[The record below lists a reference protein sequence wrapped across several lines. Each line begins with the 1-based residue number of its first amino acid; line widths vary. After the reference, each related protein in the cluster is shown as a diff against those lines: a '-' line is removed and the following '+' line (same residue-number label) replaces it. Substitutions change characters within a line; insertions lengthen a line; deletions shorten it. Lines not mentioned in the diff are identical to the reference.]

1 MPNISRLE
9 IQAEKRERTFIK
21 LIVGGISGV
30 ALAVALGYLG
40 IHFFHR
46 WQEGRLV
53 RRAAAYLGGGD
64 TKAAELSA
72 RRALQMDPANADAAR
87 ILAKIADRQGDRM
100 AIDWWRKV
108 TILQP
113 HRTEDALALAQS
125 ALRAQDI
132 ATAEK
137 ALNGLDNPGRQ
148 SAQYHASMGHLAEVK
163 KESAD
168 AEHHWQKATELEP
181 NNGSYQFQLASIRLG
196 ATDPSK
202 RQNARE
208 ALGNLRQDPQLRAGA
223 TRLLVLDGL
232 GLREEPGRLRA
243 LANELQGY
251 PEASFGDRLLY
262 LQVLQNT
269 RDAAFNDYLLRLE
282 REAGSHPADLAS
294 LLSWMAENG
303 IASEAVQ
310 FARELPRETWEKW
323 PVAAALATAY
333 VSTGDWS
340 GLEQLTATS
349 QWTPFDFLRQAY
361 LSKALREQNKR
372 FASEQ
377 AWVAAEKEAF
387 AQPQSLL
394 LLARTATAWGWSAE
408 KVELLWLLAK
418 NDETK
423 LAALQTL
430 YQHYSDIGDTVGL
443 YRTLLRLVELMPNDL
458 VLQNNS
464 AQISLLLGTDLER
477 AYRVAADLSNKE
489 PSNAAYVST
498 YAFSLYIKGDT
509 KGALS
514 AMDRLSPEQLH
525 TPSIAIYYGVI
536 LAAAGQKDK
545 ARDYLR
551 AVSEA
556 NLLPEEKAL
565 AHKARDAAD

>member
-1 MPNISRLE
+1 ME
-9 IQAEKRERTFIK
+9 IQSEKRERTFIK
-21 LIVGGISGV
+21 LIVGGLVGR
-30 ALAVALGYLG
+30 ALFVIALGYLG

-46 WQEGRLV
+46 WQEGHLV
-53 RRAAAYLGGGD
+53 RRAAAYLSGGD
-64 TKAAELSA
+64 TKAAALSA
-72 RRALQMDPANADAAR
+72 RRAFKWIPLMPMPRAFWPKLR
-87 ILAKIADRQGDRM
+87 TVGRSHGDRLVAQGDQPPAAPNRGRACIG
-100 AIDWWRKV
+100 AIGFACAGHS
-108 TILQP
+108 
-113 HRTEDALALAQS
+113 HRGEGLEWA
-125 ALRAQDI
+125 RRPG
-132 ATAEK
+132 K
-137 ALNGLDNPGRQ
+137 AVRSIPRLLGQ
-148 SAQYHASMGHLAEVK
+148 LAEVK

-168 AEHHWQKATELEP
+168 AEHHWQKATELAP

-202 RQNARE
+202 RQNARQ

-232 GLREEPGRLRA
+232 GLKEDPGRLQA

-269 RDAAFNDYLLRLE
+269 HDAAFNDYLQRLE

-294 LLSWMAENG
+294 LLRWMAESG

-310 FARELPRETWEKW
+310 FARGLPRETWEKW

-340 GLEQLTATS
+340 GLEQLTTTS

-372 FASEQ
+372 FASDQ

-387 AQPQSLL
+387 VQPQSLL

-423 LAALQTL
+423 LGALQTL
-430 YQHYSDIGDTVGL
+430 YQHYSDVGDTVGL

-464 AQISLLLGTDLER
+464 AQISLLAGNRLGTG
-477 AYRVAADLSNKE
+477 LS
-489 PSNAAYVST
+489 SCS
-498 YAFSLYIKGDT
+498 
-509 KGALS
+509 
-514 AMDRLSPEQLH
+514 
-525 TPSIAIYYGVI
+525 
-536 LAAAGQKDK
+536 
-545 ARDYLR
+545 
-551 AVSEA
+551 
-556 NLLPEEKAL
+556 
-565 AHKARDAAD
+565 